1 MGKSIYKAYLEK
13 ALSNLDN
20 TIADIEANVEFG
32 RYEHLEKSVKYK
44 VILET
49 LSEFYKKSRLNKN

>member
-1 MGKSIYKAYLEK
+1 MGKSIYKNYLEK

-20 TIADIEANVEFG
+20 TIEQIEEEVNKG

-44 VILET
+44 VVLET
-49 LSEFYKKSRLNKN
+49 LSEFYKKSRL

>member
-1 MGKSIYKAYLEK
+1 MGKSIYKNYLEK

-20 TIADIEANVEFG
+20 TIEQIDEEVNKG

-44 VILET
+44 VVLET
-49 LSEFYKKSRLNKN
+49 LSEFYKKSRL